1 MFNMFANYKKTQ
13 SKLPKELKTFA
24 KVAKK
29 NSTVTLLASPS
40 LSVTKRM
47 PLGVVIRQHNIS
59 AFSRLGEQ
67 KN

>member
-29 NSTVTLLASPS
+29 IQLSHCWLPPLS
-40 LSVTKRM
+40 LSQRGCLWVSSYASITS
-47 PLGVVIRQHNIS
+47 LLFQD
-59 AFSRLGEQ
+59 
-67 KN
+67 

>member
-29 NSTVTLLASPS
+29 FNCHTVGFPLS
-40 LSVTKRM
+40 LCHKED
-47 PLGVVIRQHNIS
+47 
-59 AFSRLGEQ
+59 AFGCRHTPA
-67 KN
+67 